1 MTRSLIESDVRR
13 MKLYAVAATAAAA
26 AAAATPANENV
37 LSRWMP
43 AMVVDAAYSTTK

>member
-13 MKLYAVAATAAAA
+13 MKLYAVAATAAA